1 MAIYLTA
8 FNLLDVNDEDRTG
21 FWKVFI

>member
-1 MAIYLTA
+1 MAIFLTA